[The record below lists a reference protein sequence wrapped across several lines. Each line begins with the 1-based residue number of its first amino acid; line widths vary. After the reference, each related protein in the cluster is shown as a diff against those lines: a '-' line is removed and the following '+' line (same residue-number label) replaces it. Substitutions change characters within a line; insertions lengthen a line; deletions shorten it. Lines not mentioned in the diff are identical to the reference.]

1 MEYEYKQETILHF
14 MYILDEKEVLNKF
27 FNAVDL
33 EYAKVHYD
41 FKESNDLKISIELDE
56 NCIYYNEFFT
66 FYTKENDK
74 IYLDYPIYINKQNNI
89 YIDKETSEIQN
100 SSDLNSISLEIIYQT
115 IKTEL
120 LPESIHYGDKELV
133 IFDTFKNKY
142 RKRIGLV
149 NINPKKLIFIGDIY
163 EQYPDFKFQS
173 EMSYQILARI
183 PIEGNIQYSIASWEF
198 NISKNHLCQKISKKH
213 NFIYNKKESIKA
225 LLSFKNDLFLFLS
238 ENLKRQKKAE
248 AIMKIDE
255 IDKAYKYLS
264 KEKSYYDNILDY
276 DNLEEADIDIFI
288 LTFYYLEFLEIKEIK
303 NNNKKIENIV
313 VTLFCL
319 SQLNEDYDKYISE
332 IKSLNI
338 NIKDRLLLIKAYNK
352 LFVDSLKS
360 GETINYISIID
371 MEKEGPTNPY
381 IKAIKFI
388 KDMII
393 NLKEESRLFEI
404 FLYLDSDVIENLLIN
419 REETTVELMDK
430 FGNNIQIKY
439 DKNPTEYGINMA
451 NIDEV
456 RNHLLKLLPKYI
468 VRIETEMKFNTN
480 YDQKTKIMTL
490 NEKRLLKLN
499 SKILTKTFQNDELNE
514 KYVLPIIIE
523 ILHELFGHGKKRLL
537 DYRDKSPEVYRDSK
551 HNYQR
556 CQVKKRINEFKITN
570 YPESGVVLENYISE
584 NRNIMKWL
592 KTIHVK
598 NEGKKLMDISLWID
612 EDFQKLEELVSNFI
626 TSDEDINGKNSIYNT
641 FINSSDEDFIDSE
654 DDSCGFHRYE

>member
-1 MEYEYKQETILHF
+1 M
-14 MYILDEKEVLNKF
+14 
-27 FNAVDL
+27 
-33 EYAKVHYD
+33 
-41 FKESNDLKISIELDE
+41 
-56 NCIYYNEFFT
+56 
-66 FYTKENDK
+66 
-74 IYLDYPIYINKQNNI
+74 
-89 YIDKETSEIQN
+89 
-100 SSDLNSISLEIIYQT
+100 
-115 IKTEL
+115 
-120 LPESIHYGDKELV
+120 
-133 IFDTFKNKY
+133 
-142 RKRIGLV
+142 
-149 NINPKKLIFIGDIY
+149 
-163 EQYPDFKFQS
+163 
-173 EMSYQILARI
+173 
-183 PIEGNIQYSIASWEF
+183 
-198 NISKNHLCQKISKKH
+198 
-213 NFIYNKKESIKA
+213 
-225 LLSFKNDLFLFLS
+225 S
-238 ENLKRQKKAE
+238 ENLKRRKKAE
-248 AIMKIDE
+248 SIMKIDE

-303 NNNKKIENIV
+303 N
-313 VTLFCL
+313 
-319 SQLNEDYDKYISE
+319 KYISE

-371 MEKEGPTNPY
+371 MEKEGSTNPY

-404 FLYLDSDVIENLLIN
+404 LLYLDSDVIENLLIN
-419 REETTVELMDK
+419 REETTVELIDK
-430 FGNNIQIKY
+430 FGNNIQIKCGE
-439 DKNPTEYGINMA
+439 NPTEYGINMA
-451 NIDEV
+451 NVDEV

-468 VRIETEMKFNTN
+468 VRIDTEMKFNAN

-551 HNYQR
+551 HKYQR

-570 YPESGVVLENYISE
+570 YLESGVVLENYISE

-612 EDFQKLEELVSNFI
+612 
-626 TSDEDINGKNSIYNT
+626 
-641 FINSSDEDFIDSE
+641 
-654 DDSCGFHRYE
+654 